1 MTSSANPT
9 PHSRNPKPLRLRYH
23 DVVGDRRCTVVD
35 TWWQTETGGIMLTP
49 LPGDKDAKP
58 GAAMR
63 PFYGVRVAYPEYP
76 LRHLVSFVGPC
87 GFCAS
92 KVNDRRVRHRHQR
105 PIPLRRSAQ
114 EGMVRASGS
123 GRKRARQ
130 VEPLLID
137 SNGAVVDGP
146 DASGLLVLRGAVPG
160 MARTIANDFS
170 RFDSVVQLACD
181 SAIYASPLISHRCL
195 SVHRDLR
202 THTHTR
208 ARAYTRTH

>member
-1 MTSSANPT
+1 
-9 PHSRNPKPLRLRYH
+9 
-23 DVVGDRRCTVVD
+23 
-35 TWWQTETGGIMLTP
+35 MLTP

-76 LRHLVSFVGPC
+76 SVTFVGPC

-92 KVNDRRVRHRHQR
+92 KVNARRVRHRHQR

-114 EGMVRASGS
+114 EGTMGASGNNH
-123 GRKRARQ
+123 KRARQ

-170 RFDSVVQLACD
+170 RFGPTA
-181 SAIYASPLISHRCL
+181 
-195 SVHRDLR
+195 
-202 THTHTR
+202 
-208 ARAYTRTH
+208 